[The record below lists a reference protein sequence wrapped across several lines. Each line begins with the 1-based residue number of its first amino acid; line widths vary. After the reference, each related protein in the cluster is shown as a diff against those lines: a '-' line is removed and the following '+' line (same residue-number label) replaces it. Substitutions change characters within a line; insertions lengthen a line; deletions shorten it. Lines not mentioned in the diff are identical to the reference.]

1 MITSFA
7 VVIFILTQSTL
18 QLQQAINAAN
28 MRLEEIEE
36 ELIPLREQYEAKQQE
51 ADAMNINDSNLFS
64 EYSGLER
71 KASNIYTKLQIW
83 KTNNPQ

>member
-18 QLQQAINAAN
+18 QSQQAINAAN

-51 ADAMNINDSNLFS
+51 ADAMNMNGPNWFP
-64 EYSGLER
+64 E
-71 KASNIYTKLQIW
+71 
-83 KTNNPQ
+83 